1 MKSLRLKTKS
11 FWQPVSA
18 LPAVF
23 ISAAGRVEGSE
34 GVEGDKKV
42 EMRKEARRDPGAVP
56 PQPLLVYLWI
66 GTHCLRDLSGVR
78 AGLLWMQIVIMLLSG
93 WEEKKKKKLYQP
105 SRLPTAA
112 DRRSRRPRDRLP
124 PCSIFFKCHCSLSLK
139 VFFFL

>member
-11 FWQPVSA
+11 FWQPVST

-23 ISAAGRVEGSE
+23 ISAAEGCWWGE
-34 GVEGDKKV
+34 KKV

-66 GTHCLRDLSGVR
+66 WTHCLRDLSDVR

-93 WEEKKKKKLYQP
+93 WEKKKKNESVKAEQITNC
-105 SRLPTAA
+105 SRPEVPATE
-112 DRRSRRPRDRLP
+112 RSSPAEI
-124 PCSIFFKCHCSLSLK
+124 SFFKL
-139 VFFFL
+139 